1 MRALAVLMEAPETLA
16 VRTISLHPLGEAD
29 VRVDVAWSGIS
40 TGTERLLWTGRMPPF
55 PGMGYPLVPG
65 YEAVGRI
72 VETGPLARERL
83 GEWVFVAGARCFRDA
98 HGLFGAAAQTLIVP
112 AARAMPVAE
121 SLGERGVLVALAATA
136 YHMLAGAQPPE
147 LIIGHGVLGRLLARL
162 TIACGAPAPVVWETN
177 AERRGGADGCGYAVV
192 SPDDD
197 DRRDYRAIYDVSGDV
212 GIIDTLIARL
222 ARGGE
227 LVLGGFYHA
236 PVAFTFPP
244 AFQREARLRV
254 AAEWQPADL
263 DATLALIASRA
274 LDLSGLVT
282 DVRPVRDAHAAYDT
296 AFNDPRCLKMAIDW
310 RDAA

>member
-1 MRALAVLMEAPETLA
+1 MEAPEQLA
-16 VRTISLHPLGEAD
+16 VRSISLHPIGEAD

-72 VETGPLARERL
+72 VEAGPLATDRL
-83 GEWVFVAGARCFRDA
+83 GQWVFVAGARCFEDA

-112 AARAMPVAE
+112 AARALPVAE

-136 YHMLAGAQPPE
+136 YHMLAGGAPPE

-162 TIACGAPAPVVWETN
+162 TLACGAPAPVVWETN
-177 AERRGGADGCGYAVV
+177 PDRRSGAEGRGYAVV
-192 SPDDD
+192 SPDAD
-197 DRRDYRAIYDVSGDV
+197 DRRDYRTICDVSGDV

-282 DVRPVRDAHAAYDT
+282 DVRPVREARAAYDT

>member
-1 MRALAVLMEAPETLA
+1 MRALAVLMEAPEQLA
-16 VRTISLHPLGEAD
+16 VRSISLHPIGEAD

-72 VETGPLARERL
+72 VEAGPLATDRL
-83 GEWVFVAGARCFRDA
+83 GQWVFVAGARCFEDA

-112 AARAMPVAE
+112 AARALPVAE

-136 YHMLAGAQPPE
+136 YHMLAGGAPPE

-162 TIACGAPAPVVWETN
+162 TLACGAPAPVVWETN
-177 AERRGGADGCGYAVV
+177 PDRRSGAEGRGYAVV
-192 SPDDD
+192 SPDAD
-197 DRRDYRAIYDVSGDV
+197 DRRDYRTICDVSGDV

-282 DVRPVRDAHAAYDT
+282 DVRPVREARAAYDT

>member
-1 MRALAVLMEAPETLA
+1 MKALAVLMEAPETLS
-16 VRTISLHPLGEAD
+16 VRTLSLHPLGDAD
-29 VRVDVAWSGIS
+29 VRVEVAWTGIS

-72 VETGPLARERL
+72 VETGPLARDRL
-83 GEWVFVAGARCFRDA
+83 GEWVFVGGARCYKDA

-112 AARAMPVAE
+112 AARALPVAE

-177 AERRGGADGCGYAVV
+177 AGRRAGAEGRGYAVV

-197 DRRDYRAIYDVSGDV
+197 DRRDYRAIYDVSGDA

-244 AFQREARLRV
+244 AFQREARLRI
-254 AAEWQPADL
+254 AAEWQPDDL

-274 LDLSGLVT
+274 LDLTGLVT